1 MKRRLHRILVILISA
16 AIAACS
22 SGGIDIG
29 PLIGDLDDEVKFKS
43 LGKVGEFYV
52 EVEPAVE
59 FKVNRDQVIN
69 SYRELVNI
77 TADGG
82 GTGDELRR
90 LADLELESSLD
101 NRLSDDEIAQLQGER
116 EAIHAIIVYEQY
128 LDKYPEREDNDMILY
143 QLSRAYALESEADK
157 SLLALDRI
165 ASDYPDSKYINEVQF
180 RRGENLFVA
189 REYEEAEEAYGA
201 VVANHSESLYFE
213 KVLYKYDWTHPDSLY
228 FEKALYKYGWTQ
240 FKQSR
245 YEDALQSYI
254 RLLDLNQEQ
263 DKIKE
268 IEFNQS
274 LGRGEIELLEDV
286 ARVISLSFSY
296 QEEKFYISQYF
307 SQNGKRD
314 YEPLLYQK
322 LGQIYLN
329 KGRILDGSDLFLA
342 YTREYPYSSH
352 TPYFHQRAIEIFQQA
367 GYSDLVLKEKIAFVD
382 RYDVKGEYWS
392 LQDEKSL
399 QKLRPTLVLHL
410 TELATHYHALA
421 RVSKKKQDYEVSA
434 QWYRRFLKS
443 FPDDPS
449 APRINFLLAESLY
462 DAGQYPQA
470 IDEYEKTAYSY
481 KPHKDSAESGYAA
494 LIAYDAMFKTTNA
507 GDITVL
513 RQKRIKSA
521 VRFTTTHPQDSRL
534 SAVELQTAQQY
545 YEWKDYPESM
555 ASAKRLINN
564 KQVDKPTKQA
574 AWTILSDAQFSTE
587 DYVSAEQSYL
597 FLLEYLGNKSA
608 KSKAVRE
615 QIAAS
620 IYKQGEKAR
629 DQGEHLVAA
638 RHFVRL
644 GEVIPESPKRIV
656 ADYDAAT
663 AYIQL
668 EDWLAAIT
676 QLEAFRKRYPKDKQ
690 FSTGV
695 TEKLALS
702 YSNSGNQAL
711 AAREMLT
718 LAALP
723 GTAARKRDLM
733 WRSAELF
740 EEAGQQDQAIKIYK
754 SYVKT
759 YPYPL
764 ARSIELR
771 HKIAESYRAKNDTR
785 NLHIWLNNIVQA
797 DARGKSERSDRSRYL
812 AATASIELIQ
822 PLRQEYQKTRLTVP
836 LKTSLK
842 KKKKLMQQS
851 IDAYSKAMNYQIA
864 EVTTEAT
871 YQVAEIYHDFAK
883 SLMSSQR
890 PKGLSEEQLEEYDL
904 LLEEQAFPFEE
915 KAIDIHLANFNRIP
929 EGTYDE
935 PIKKSLIILGEL
947 MPFRYAKVESTD
959 VYVEFQ

>member
-1 MKRRLHRILVILISA
+1 MLISA
-16 AIAACS
+16 TITACS
-22 SGGIDIG
+22 SSGIDIG
-29 PLIGDLDDEVKFKS
+29 PLIGDLDDEVKFKTI
-43 LGKVGEFYV
+43 GKVGDFYL
-52 EVEPAVE
+52 EVEPEVE
-59 FKVNRDQVIN
+59 FKVNRDQVI
-69 SYRELVNI
+69 SSFKELVRI

-101 NRLSDDEIAQLQGER
+101 NRLSDDEIAQLRGER
-116 EAIHAIIVYEQY
+116 EAIHAIIVYQQY

-143 QLSRAYALESEADK
+143 QLSRAYALESEPDK

-165 ASDYPDSKYINEVQF
+165 ASDYPDSKYIDEVQF

-189 REYEEAEEAYGA
+189 RDYVAAEQAYGV
-201 VVANHSESLYFE
+201 VVANHPQSLF
-213 KVLYKYDWTHPDSLY
+213 
-228 FEKALYKYGWTQ
+228 FAKALYKYGWTQ

-245 YEDALQSYI
+245 YQDALQSYI
-254 RLLDLNQEQ
+254 RLLDLNLQQ
-263 DKIKE
+263 DKIKD
-268 IEFNQS
+268 IEFNPL

-307 SQNGKRD
+307 RQNGKRD
-314 YEPLLYQK
+314 YEPLLYLK
-322 LGQIYLN
+322 LGQLYLD
-329 KGRILDGSDLFLA
+329 KGRVIDGSDLFLA
-342 YTREYPYSSH
+342 YTREYPYSPH
-352 TPYFHQRAIEIFQQA
+352 TPYFHQRTIEIYQQA

-382 RYDVKGEYWS
+382 QYDVNGEYWS
-392 LQDEKSL
+392 LQDEATL
-399 QKLRPTLVLHL
+399 QKLRPTLILHL

-421 RVSKKKQDYEVSA
+421 RVSKKQQDYEVSA
-434 QWYRRFLKS
+434 RWYRRFLKS
-443 FPDDPS
+443 FPDDPG

-470 IDEYEKTAYSY
+470 IDEYEKAAYAY
-481 KPHKDSAESGYAA
+481 KPHQDSAESGYAA
-494 LIAYDAMFKTTNA
+494 LIAYDALFSTTNA
-507 GDITVL
+507 GEILAL

-521 VRFTTTHPQDSRL
+521 VRFTTEYPQDPRL

-545 YEWKDYPESM
+545 YEWGNFSQSM
-555 ASAKRLINN
+555 ASAKRLINSE
-564 KQVDKPTKQA
+564 QVDRPTKQA
-574 AWTILSDAQFSTE
+574 AWTILSDAQFSTG

-597 FLLEYLGNKSA
+597 FLFEFLGNQSP
-608 KSKAVRE
+608 KSKAVGE

-620 IYKQGEKAR
+620 IYKQGELAR
-629 DQGEHLVAA
+629 DKGDHLAAA
-638 RHFVRL
+638 RHFSRL
-644 GEVIPESPKRIV
+644 GQVVPQSPKRIV

-668 EDWLAAIT
+668 EDWPVAIT
-676 QLEAFRKRYPKDKQ
+676 QLETFRKRYPKDKK

-695 TEKLALS
+695 TEKLALA
-702 YSNSGNQAL
+702 YSSNGNPSQA
-711 AAREMLT
+711 ASEMLALST
-718 LAALP
+718 LP
-723 GTAARKRDLM
+723 GSIERKRDLM
-733 WRSAELF
+733 WRSAELY
-740 EEAGQQDQAIKIYK
+740 EQADQQDKAIGIYK
-754 SYVKT
+754 NYVKA

-771 HKIAESYRAKNDTR
+771 YRIAESYRAKNDTR

-812 AATASIELIQ
+812 AATASIELIR
-822 PLRQEYQKTRLTVP
+822 PLQQKYLKTRLTVP

-851 IDAYSKAMNYQIA
+851 LDAYRQAMTYQVE

-883 SLMSSQR
+883 SLMTSQR
-890 PKGLSEEQLEEYDL
+890 PGGLSEEQLEEYDL

-915 KAIDIHLANFNRIP
+915 KAIDIHLANFKRIP
-929 EGTYDE
+929 QGTYDE
-935 PIKKSLIILGEL
+935 PIKKSLVVLGEL
-947 MPFRYAKVESTD
+947 LPFRYAKVESTD